1 MRKVLVSLVSV
12 LVMMTSSV
20 FAESTVD
27 VTLEW
32 SDFTTEYVNFTSY
45 SSASKELAAELV
57 KKDTVIFVAT
67 EGLERSV
74 ILKTIF
80 EKLKDQNPE
89 LNATELEIAQGILSG
104 KINVII

>member
-1 MRKVLVSLVSV
+1 MRKVLVSLVAV

-45 SSASKELAAELV
+45 SSASKELAVELV

-67 EGLERSV
+67 EGLEKSV
-74 ILKTIF
+74 ILKTVF

-89 LNATELEIAQGILSG
+89 LNETELEIAQGILSG